1 MSSTGRSR
9 PKYVIVLFASQLQ
22 AHLQELTAAA
32 VRAHFDGCAH
42 VHPHAIEAARQVT
55 GELVRQ
61 GDETALFPG
70 QPQPQLLHEP
80 YMSASGAA
88 GLLSQTL
95 TDVAAKLDRE
105 AEARGTL
112 ASPEFRAF
120 HALVSS
126 VYVGSLQKR
135 AEFVEKRIKPRDAK
149 AQAQAQAQPQ
159 GDAKGSQ
166 QGADA
171 RTTLAGTQQ
180 FGGSG
185 NIDAPRSRS
194 DKPGVA
200 PASHQACSGDIAQ
213 ALVAIAMGDGFER
226 FSTTAEADGGGVGG
240 GAQARGAVQTGGKGA
255 AGTGYDNYRGGIRAG
270 GGGSGSLDVAE
281 TSDAQCSLQNS
292 TMRGACSAAAALQ
305 HLCEDAAP
313 AGGLP
318 SNGEGDHETH
328 SAAAEPRFPGLE
340 WLAPHIVG
348 RSIPMP
354 LRYVSLHS
362 SDIRISR
369 SIIVGI
375 VKALVIAGWG
385 IDRYVSTPT
394 CQQSK
399 RNPPTAH

>member
-1 MSSTGRSR
+1 MCITPITVSRTGRSR
-9 PKYVIVLFASQLQ
+9 LIYIFSSSQLQ

-42 VHPHAIEAARQVT
+42 VHPHAVEAARQVT

-61 GDETALFPG
+61 GDEADLFPG
-70 QPQPQLLHEP
+70 PAQPQLLHEP

-112 ASPEFRAF
+112 ESPEFRAF
-120 HALVSS
+120 HSLVSS

-135 AEFVEKRIKPRDAK
+135 AEFVETLNKPRA
-149 AQAQAQAQPQ
+149 ARAQAQSQPQAQAQ
-159 GDAKGSQ
+159 GDATGSHQ
-166 QGADA
+166 RVDGRIA
-171 RTTLAGTQQ
+171 LAGTQQ

-185 NIDAPRSRS
+185 SIDIPRSRA

-226 FSTTAEADGGGVGG
+226 FSRTADVDGGGGGGG
-240 GAQARGAVQTGGKGA
+240 GAQARGAVQGGGKGA
-255 AGTGYDNYRGGIRAG
+255 PGTGYDSYRGGIRAAG
-270 GGGSGSLDVAE
+270 GIGGSMDVTE
-281 TSDAQCSLQNS
+281 TPDAKSTLQNS
-292 TMRGACSAAAALQ
+292 AKSARSAAAALQ
-305 HLCEDAAP
+305 HICEDATA
-313 AGGLP
+313 AVGVP
-318 SNGEGDHETH
+318 SNGEGCPGIQ
-328 SAAAEPRFPGLE
+328 SAGTEARFPGLE

-354 LRYVSLHS
+354 LRYLPT
-362 SDIRISR
+362 
-369 SIIVGI
+369 
-375 VKALVIAGWG
+375 L
-385 IDRYVSTPT
+385 ST
-394 CQQSK
+394 
-399 RNPPTAH
+399 

>member
-1 MSSTGRSR
+1 MPRTAR
-9 PKYVIVLFASQLQ
+9 PRQNYVFLALQLQ

-42 VHPHAIEAARQVT
+42 IHPHAIEAARQVT

-61 GDETALFPG
+61 GDETGLFPG
-70 QPQPQLLHEP
+70 PAQPQLLHEP

-88 GLLSQTL
+88 GLLRQTL

-112 ASPEFRAF
+112 VSPEFRAF

-135 AEFVEKRIKPRDAK
+135 AEFVEKVNKPRDAR
-149 AQAQAQAQPQ
+149 AQAQPQ
-159 GDAKGSQ
+159 PQAQAQGDAVGSRQ
-166 QGADA
+166 RVDG
-171 RTTLAGTQQ
+171 RTVLAGTQQ

-185 NIDAPRSRS
+185 NIDVPRSRA

-226 FSTTAEADGGGVGG
+226 FSTTADVDGGGRGRGG
-240 GAQARGAVQTGGKGA
+240 GAQARGAVQSGGKGA
-255 AGTGYDNYRGGIRAG
+255 PGTGYDSYRGGIRAG
-270 GGGSGSLDVAE
+270 GGGGGSLDVTE
-281 TSDAQCSLQNS
+281 TPDAKSSLQNCAKS
-292 TMRGACSAAAALQ
+292 APSAAAALQ
-305 HLCEDAAP
+305 HICEDATA
-313 AGGLP
+313 AGGVP
-318 SNGEGDHETH
+318 SNGKGYQGIQGTE
-328 SAAAEPRFPGLE
+328 ARFPGLE

-354 LRYVSLHS
+354 LRYLPTLSTW
-362 SDIRISR
+362 RYPYF
-369 SIIVGI
+369 
-375 VKALVIAGWG
+375 LVIVVDIVPYCGYSEG
-385 IDRYVSTPT
+385 GGDCGLGY
-394 CQQSK
+394 
-399 RNPPTAH
+399 